1 VDIVEFL
8 RQYKRIGID
17 TNVLISVFAQENL
30 GEKIVPIIDAVA
42 NKGTHEFIT
51 SVLTFSECAVLPYR
65 EGNWAALDQVKLM
78 FQMPNLTVYPMDEAV
93 AEEAARIRGVYN
105 LKMPDA
111 IIAATAVVHAVDVL
125 LTNDRALAIIKEIQV
140 VSPEDLLSP

>member
-1 VDIVEFL
+1 MDLAEFL
-8 RQYKRIGID
+8 RQFRRIGID
-17 TNVLISVFAQENL
+17 TNILISVFAQESL
-30 GEKIVPIIDAVA
+30 SEKIVPIIDAVA
-42 NKGTHEFIT
+42 NKGTHEFVT

-78 FQMPNLTVYPMDEAV
+78 FQMPNLTVYAIDEVV

-111 IIAATAVVHAVDVL
+111 IIVATAVVHKADVL
-125 LTNDRALAIIKEIQV
+125 LTNDRSLTVIKEIQV
-140 VSPEDLLSP
+140 VSPEDL